1 MRRMRPTDRW
11 WGALRLIGDIF
22 LAGLALYAAFWLRM
36 NVPLPFTQEL
46 LPSDRL
52 ALAGATGGLAAA
64 MALQVATLYFF
75 GLYEPPEPRPRLE
88 LARRLATAVGLH
100 GLLLISYYF
109 LFELVFP
116 RSVVVG
122 YVLLDYVLLLA
133 WRHLLHR
140 LHSPPRRRVALVGC
154 GEEAV
159 EIAEKIRT
167 FGFHGLEIVGYVL
180 TPGETPPA
188 PRPDDGGDAGD
199 RQADDTGEPVA
210 GDVGALGP
218 HLGGIADVPTM
229 VREGRVDDLILA
241 TAQDDWRARLVDEL
255 ALLRPAGADVLL
267 LPGPFESL
275 VGRMRFRWVR
285 DVPLIEVVNHSE
297 WRIHRP
303 LKRALDLAIAG
314 LLALLAL
321 PVMALAGVAV
331 RATSP
336 GPVLYRQQRVGRGGR
351 LFTLW
356 KFRTMVNDAEA
367 TTGEVLS
374 RPGDP
379 RVTRLGAKL
388 RAYRLDE
395 LPQLWNVLNGTMSMV
410 GPRPERPGFVARYRA
425 AIPGYSE
432 RLAVAPGLTGLAQV
446 NGEYRS
452 SARNKLRYDLAYIAN
467 WSVWLDLSILVKT
480 VRIVLTSRGT

>member
-11 WGALRLIGDIF
+11 WGALRLAGDIA
-22 LAGLALYAAFWLRM
+22 LAGLALYAAFWLRIE
-36 NVPLPFTQEL
+36 VPLPFTQEL

-64 MALQVATLYFF
+64 IALQVATLYFF
-75 GLYEPPEPRPRLE
+75 GFYDPPEPSPRME
-88 LARRLATAVGLH
+88 LARRLAPAVGLH

-109 LFELVFP
+109 LLELTFP
-116 RSVVVG
+116 RSVIIVYVV
-122 YVLLDYVLLLA
+122 LDYLLLLS
-133 WRHLLHR
+133 WRHLFHR
-140 LHSPPRRRVALVGC
+140 LHSPRRRRVALVGC

-159 EIAEKIRT
+159 EIAEKIRA
-167 FGFHGLEIVGYVL
+167 FGFHGLEIVGFVL
-180 TPGETPPA
+180 TPGESLPA
-188 PRPDDGGDAGD
+188 RRAGSGGGHQSGAVEA
-199 RQADDTGEPVA
+199 R
-210 GDVGALGP
+210 DVEARDVEALGP
-218 HLGGIADVPTM
+218 HLGGIEEVVAM

-241 TAQDDWRARLVDEL
+241 TAQDDWRARLVDDL

-303 LKRALDLAIAG
+303 LKRALDFAVAG
-314 LLALLAL
+314 LLLLLAL
-321 PVMALAGVAV
+321 PVMALCAVAV

-336 GPVLYRQQRVGRGGR
+336 GPVLYRQERVGRGGR
-351 LFTLW
+351 RFTLW
-356 KFRTMVNDAEA
+356 KFRTMVDNAEEA
-367 TTGEVLS
+367 TGEVLS
-374 RPGDP
+374 QPGDP
-379 RVTRLGAKL
+379 RLTAIGAQL

-410 GPRPERPGFVARYRA
+410 GPRPERPGFVASYRA

-446 NGEYRS
+446 SGEYLS

-467 WSVWLDLSILVKT
+467 WSVWLDLSILLKT
-480 VRIVLTSRGT
+480 VKIVLTSRGT

>member
-1 MRRMRPTDRW
+1 MRRMRPSDRR
-11 WGALRLIGDIF
+11 WGALRLAGDVA
-22 LAGLALYAAFWLRM
+22 LAALALYAAFWLRIE
-36 NVPLPFTQEL
+36 VPLPFTREL

-64 MALQVATLYFF
+64 MVLQVATLYFF
-75 GLYEPPEPRPRLE
+75 GFYDPPEPRPRLE
-88 LARRLATAVGLH
+88 FARRLAPAVGLH

-109 LFELVFP
+109 LFDRVFP

-122 YVLLDYVLLLA
+122 YIALDYFLLIF
-133 WRHLLHR
+133 WRYLFHR
-140 LHSPPRRRVALVGC
+140 IHSPPRRRVALVGC

-159 EIAEKIRT
+159 EIAEKIRA
-167 FGFHGLEIVGYVL
+167 FGYHGLEIVGFVV
-180 TPGETPPA
+180 TPGETPPQA
-188 PRPDDGGDAGD
+188 PQDG
-199 RQADDTGEPVA
+199 ADGTGAEGAEPA
-210 GDVGALGP
+210 VGALGP
-218 HLGGIADVPTM
+218 YLGGIEEVPAM
-229 VREGRVDDLILA
+229 VREGLVDDLILIA
-241 TAQDDWRARLVDEL
+241 SQDDWRTSLIDEL

-303 LKRALDLAIAG
+303 LKRALDLTIGG
-314 LLALLAL
+314 LLLLLAL
-321 PVMALAGVAV
+321 PVMAACALVV
-331 RATSP
+331 RASSP

-351 LFTLW
+351 QFPLW
-356 KFRTMVNDAEA
+356 KFRTMIDHAEA
-367 TTGEVLS
+367 ATGEILS
-374 RPGDP
+374 QPGDP
-379 RVTRLGAKL
+379 RLTAVGATL

-410 GPRPERPGFVARYRA
+410 GPRPERPGFVASYRA
-425 AIPGYSE
+425 EIPGYTE

-467 WSVWLDLSILVKT
+467 WSVWLDLSILFKT
-480 VRIVLTSRGT
+480 VKIVLTSRGT